1 MTQLFKKTILTPTVM
16 LFLLSTLWLPAANA
30 AVLNTGSAETVHQ
43 HAAPANKDVI
53 QDFLLQETVQLQ
65 LQNMGVSPELAKAR
79 VAALTPIEQQL
90 LQQKITDLPAGAGVI
105 EVIGIVFIVLLIL
118 ELLGVTDIFKKI

>member
-1 MTQLFKKTILTPTVM
+1 MTQLFKKSILTPTVM

-30 AVLNTGSAETVHQ
+30 AVLNTGSAETVQ
-43 HAAPANKDVI
+43 HTAPADKDII
-53 QDFLLQETVQLQ
+53 QDFLLQETVQRQ
-65 LQNMGVSPELAKAR
+65 LQNMGVSPELAKER

-90 LQQKITDLPAGAGVI
+90 LQQKIADLPAGAGVV

>member
-1 MTQLFKKTILTPTVM
+1 MTQLFKKSILMPTAL
-16 LFLLSTLWLPAANA
+16 LFLLSTLWFPAANA
-30 AVLNTGSAETVHQ
+30 VVLNTGSAETFQ
-43 HAAPANKDVI
+43 HTAPADKVII

-65 LQNMGVSPELAKAR
+65 LEKMGVSPELAKAR
-79 VAALTPIEQQL
+79 VAALTPMEQQL
-90 LQQKITDLPAGAGVI
+90 LQQKIADLPAGAGVV

>member
-1 MTQLFKKTILTPTVM
+1 MTQLFKKSILTPTVL
-16 LFLLSTLWLPAANA
+16 LFLFSTLWLPAANA
-30 AVLNTGSAETVHQ
+30 AVLNTGSAETVQ
-43 HAAPANKDVI
+43 HTAPADKGVI
-53 QDFLLQETVQLQ
+53 QDFLLQESVQLQ

-79 VAALTPIEQQL
+79 VAALTPMEQQL
-90 LQQKITDLPAGAGVI
+90 LQQKIVDLPAGAGVV

>member
-1 MTQLFKKTILTPTVM
+1 MTQLFKKSILTPTIL
-16 LFLLSTLWLPAANA
+16 LFLLTILWLPAANA
-30 AVLNTGSAETVHQ
+30 AVLNTGSAEKIQ
-43 HAAPANKDVI
+43 HTATADKEII

-65 LQNMGVSPELAKAR
+65 LQKMGVSPELAKAR
-79 VAALTPIEQQL
+79 AAALTPMEQQL
-90 LQQKITDLPAGAGVI
+90 LQQKIADLPAGAGVV

>member
-1 MTQLFKKTILTPTVM
+1 MTQLFKKSILTPTIL
-16 LFLLSTLWLPAANA
+16 LFLLTILWLPAANA
-30 AVLNTGSAETVHQ
+30 AVLNTGSAETIQ
-43 HAAPANKDVI
+43 HTATADKEII

-65 LQNMGVSPELAKAR
+65 LQKMGVSPELAKAR
-79 VAALTPIEQQL
+79 AAALTPMEQQL
-90 LQQKITDLPAGAGVI
+90 LQQKIADLPAGAGVV